1 MAKELVKMFVKIV
14 IQERG
19 HWLECVMIALPANIQ
34 TSEHDCVNR
43 VVLVKVNK
51 RSVSHPATIAR
62 QVVTV
67 LLGRHRVVHVLLVLT
82 PLTTVHVSIVW
93 LVNIV
98 GWMTQKTTVS
108 LAPLV

>member
-1 MAKELVKMFVKIV
+1 MAKELVELFVKIV

-34 TSEHDCVNR
+34 TVDCVNR
-43 VVLVKVNK
+43 VVLVKVKK
-51 RSVSHPATIAR
+51 RPVSHPATIAT

-67 LLGRHRVVHVLLVLT
+67 PLGRHRVVHVLLVLT